1 MRQNALVKS
10 AKFKISPDVAIEEYR
25 LATGVDYARIVLK
38 DKLLLQ
44 IRKILK
50 SGRIAK
56 YEKDFYVKTGAT
68 SRVKIGRHPE
78 MSYAAAIA
86 ASEKMQK
93 EGGEFKKLAPKNAL
107 SAVFDDFLKFR
118 GAGLKEATI
127 AKKRK
132 IFNSKLG
139 ALKDIP
145 ITEISLQDLQDIGC
159 GILQKATY
167 SALEDYCLFA
177 NQLFRFAY
185 ARGYLQ
191 ADIFRGDKLIEIFSL
206 PQNRISEY
214 PHIKNEP
221 DLKSLCRYI
230 GEYPH
235 TGSVRNALKFA
246 FVTALRSANVR
257 NLSVKHIKTDA
268 NGEYFLRIPAS
279 EMKIAS
285 NGDMYLGLPR
295 KLGEWL
301 EEKKKHANNE
311 RGLLFSNM
319 NGNVLSDA
327 TLSKAIKSC
336 VLEEVEPLKN
346 NGEMPSLVCHSLRK
360 IFSTFSNY
368 ERKIGRNGL
377 SWESIECVLGHA
389 IGAKII
395 RDYDKSGRIEDLQVE
410 LTRNA
415 LTWWLSYVE
424 EKGFR
429 L

>member
-10 AKFKISPDVAIEEYR
+10 VKFKVNPDIAIEEYR
-25 LATGVDYARIVLK
+25 LPLGCDYARIVLK

-44 IRKILK
+44 IRKIVK
-50 SGRIAK
+50 SGRVAR
-56 YEKDFYVKTGAT
+56 YDKDFYVKTGST
-68 SRVKIGRHPE
+68 SRVKIGRFPE

-86 ASEKMQK
+86 ASEKAQK
-93 EGGEFKKLAPKNAL
+93 EGEIKLAPKNAL
-107 SAVFDDFLKFR
+107 SAVFDDFLKFK
-118 GAGLKEATI
+118 GAGLKETTA

-132 IFNSKLG
+132 IFNSKLA
-139 ALKDIP
+139 ALKDVP
-145 ITEISLQDLQDIGC
+145 ITEITIQNLQDIGC

-167 SALEDYCLFA
+167 SALEDYCYFA
-177 NQLFRFAY
+177 NQLFDFAY
-185 ARGYLQ
+185 ARGYI
-191 ADIFRGDKLIEIFSL
+191 AHDIFRGGKLIDVFAM
-206 PQNRISEY
+206 PKNRISEY
-214 PHIKNEP
+214 PHIKNEA
-221 DLKSLCRYI
+221 DLKALCRYI

-246 FVTALRSANVR
+246 FVTALRAGNVR
-257 NLSVKHIKTDA
+257 NLRAKHIKVDE
-268 NGEYFLRIPAS
+268 NGEYFLKIPAH
-279 EMKIAS
+279 EMKVVA
-285 NGDMYLGLPR
+285 NGDTYLGLPR

-301 EEKKKHANNE
+301 EEKKKFATSD
-311 RGLLFSNM
+311 GLLFSNM

-327 TLSKAIKSC
+327 TLSKALKSC
-336 VLEEVEPLKN
+336 VLEEVEPLKI

-360 IFSTFSNY
+360 IFSTFMNY
-368 ERKIGRNGL
+368 ERKKGRNGL
-377 SWESIECVLGHA
+377 SWESIECVLGHS

-395 RDYDKSGRIEDLQVE
+395 RDYDKSGRIEDLQIE

>member
-1 MRQNALVKS
+1 MRQNALTKS
-10 AKFKISPDVAIEEYR
+10 PKFKLQPDLAIEEYR
-25 LATGVDYARIVLK
+25 LPLGCDYARIVLK

-44 IRKILK
+44 IRKIVK
-50 SGRIAK
+50 SGRVAR

-78 MSYAAAIA
+78 MSYAAAL
-86 ASEKMQK
+86 KMQK
-93 EGGEFKKLAPKNAL
+93 EGENKLAPKGAL
-107 SAVFDDFLKFR
+107 GAVFEDFLVFK
-118 GAGLKEATI
+118 GSGLKPATV

-167 SALEDYCLFA
+167 SALEDYCLFTH
-177 NQLFRFAY
+177 QLFRFAY

-191 ADIFRGDKLIEIFSL
+191 ADIFRGDKLFEIFSL
-206 PQNRISEY
+206 PKNRISEY
-214 PHIKNEP
+214 PHVRNEP

-235 TGSVRNALKFA
+235 TGSVLNALKFA
-246 FVTALRSANVR
+246 FATALRSGNVR
-257 NLSVKHIKTDA
+257 NLRAKHLKVDA
-268 NGEYFLRIPAS
+268 NGEYFLKIPAH
-279 EMKIAS
+279 EMKVAA

-327 TLSKAIKSC
+327 TLSKALKSC
-336 VLEEVEPLKN
+336 VLSEVEPLKS

-360 IFSTFSNY
+360 IFSTFANY
-368 ERKIGRNGL
+368 ERKKGRNGL

-395 RDYDKSGRIEDLQVE
+395 RDYDKSGRIEDLQIE

-415 LTWWLSYVE
+415 LSWWLDYIE

>member
-139 ALKDIP
+139 ALKDTP
-145 ITEISLQDLQDIGC
+145 VTEISLQNLQDIGC
-159 GILQKATY
+159 EILQKATY
-167 SALEDYCLFA
+167 SALEDYCHFI
-177 NQLFRFAY
+177 NQLFGFAY
-185 ARGYLQ
+185 ARGHIPN
-191 ADIFRGDKLIEIFSL
+191 DILRGDKLIEIFTL
-206 PQNRISEY
+206 PKNRISEY
-214 PHIKNEP
+214 PHIKNEA
-221 DLKSLCRYI
+221 DLKALCRYI

-246 FVTALRSANVR
+246 FATALRAGNVR
-257 NLSVKHIKTDA
+257 NLRAKHLKVDA
-268 NGEYFLRIPAS
+268 NGEYFLKIPAH
-279 EMKIAS
+279 EMKVAA
-285 NGDMYLGLPR
+285 NGDMCLGLPR

-301 EEKKKHANNE
+301 KEKQKFATSD
-311 RGLLFSNM
+311 GLIFSNL
-319 NGNVLSDA
+319 NGNPLSDA
-327 TLSKAIKSC
+327 TLSKALKSC
-336 VLEEVEPLKN
+336 VLSEVEPLKS

-360 IFSTFSNY
+360 IFSTFMNY
-368 ERKIGRNGL
+368 ERKKGRNGL

-395 RDYDKSGRIEDLQVE
+395 RDYDKSGRIEDLQIE

-415 LTWWLSYVE
+415 LSWWLDYIE

>member
-1 MRQNALVKS
+1 
-10 AKFKISPDVAIEEYR
+10 
-25 LATGVDYARIVLK
+25 
-38 DKLLLQ
+38 
-44 IRKILK
+44 
-50 SGRIAK
+50 
-56 YEKDFYVKTGAT
+56 
-68 SRVKIGRHPE
+68 

-118 GAGLKEATI
+118 GAGLKETTI

-139 ALKDIP
+139 ALKDTP
-145 ITEISLQDLQDIGC
+145 VTEISLQNLQDIGC
-159 GILQKATY
+159 EILQKATY
-167 SALEDYCLFA
+167 SALEDYCHFI
-177 NQLFRFAY
+177 NQLFGFAY
-185 ARGYLQ
+185 ARGHIPN
-191 ADIFRGDKLIEIFSL
+191 DILRGDKLIEIFTL
-206 PQNRISEY
+206 PKNRISEY
-214 PHIKNEP
+214 PHIKNEA
-221 DLKSLCRYI
+221 DLKALCRYI

-246 FVTALRSANVR
+246 FVTALRSGNVR
-257 NLSVKHIKTDA
+257 NLRVKHIKVDA
-268 NGEYFLRIPAS
+268 NGEYFLKIPAH
-279 EMKIAS
+279 EMKVAT

-301 EEKKKHANNE
+301 EEKKKFATSD
-311 RGLLFSNM
+311 GLIFSNL
-319 NGNVLSDA
+319 NGNPLSDA
-327 TLSKAIKSC
+327 TLSKALKSC
-336 VLEEVEPLKN
+336 VLSEVEPLKS

-395 RDYDKSGRIEDLQVE
+395 RDYDKSGRIEDLQIE

-415 LTWWLSYVE
+415 ITWWLEYIE

>member
-25 LATGVDYARIVLK
+25 LPLGADYARIVLK

-44 IRKILK
+44 IRKIVK
-50 SGRIAK
+50 SGRVAR

-78 MSYAAAIA
+78 MSYAAALA
-86 ASEKMQK
+86 ASEKAQK
-93 EGGEFKKLAPKNAL
+93 EGELKITPKNAL
-107 SAVFDDFLKFR
+107 GAVFDDFLVFK
-118 GAGLKEATI
+118 GSGLKPATVS
-127 AKKRK
+127 KKRK

-139 ALKDIP
+139 ALRDVP
-145 ITEISLQDLQDIGC
+145 ITEISLQDLQDVGC
-159 GILQKATY
+159 GILQKGTL
-167 SALEDYCLFA
+167 SALEDYCDFA
-177 NQLFRFAY
+177 QQLFGFAY

-191 ADIFRGDKLIEIFSL
+191 ADIFRGGKLIEIFSL
-206 PQNRISEY
+206 PKNRVAEY
-214 PHIKNEP
+214 AHIKNEP

-235 TGSVRNALKFA
+235 AGSVRNALKFA
-246 FVTALRSANVR
+246 FATALRAGNVR
-257 NLSVKHIKTDA
+257 NLRVKHLKVDA
-268 NGEYFLRIPAS
+268 NGEYFLKFPAS
-279 EMKIAS
+279 EMKISA

-301 EEKKKHANNE
+301 EEKKKFATSD
-311 RGLLFSNM
+311 GLIFSNM
-319 NGNVLSDA
+319 NGNPLSDA
-327 TLSKAIKSC
+327 TLSKALKSC
-336 VLEEVEPLKN
+336 VLSEVVPLKS

-389 IGAKII
+389 IGAKIV
-395 RDYDKSGRIEDLQVE
+395 RDYDKSGRIEDLQIE

-415 LTWWLSYVE
+415 LSWWLGYIE

>member
-1 MRQNALVKS
+1 MRQNALTKS
-10 AKFKISPDVAIEEYR
+10 PKFKLQPDVAIEEYR
-25 LATGVDYARIVLK
+25 LPVGTDYARIVLK

-44 IRKILK
+44 IRKVTR
-50 SGRIAK
+50 SGRVAR
-56 YEKDFYVKTGAT
+56 YDKDFYLKTGAT
-68 SRVKIGRHPE
+68 SRTKLGRFPE

-93 EGGEFKKLAPKNAL
+93 EGENKLAPKGAL
-107 SAVFDDFLKFR
+107 GAVFEDFLVFK
-118 GAGLKEATI
+118 GSGLKPATVS
-127 AKKRK
+127 KKRK

-145 ITEISLQDLQDIGC
+145 ITKISLQDLQDIGC

-177 NQLFRFAY
+177 TQLFRFAY

-246 FVTALRSANVR
+246 FATALRSGNVR
-257 NLSVKHIKTDA
+257 NLRAKHLKVDA
-268 NGEYFLRIPAS
+268 NGEYFLKIPAH
-279 EMKIAS
+279 EMKVAA

-301 EEKKKHANNE
+301 KEKQKFATSD
-311 RGLLFSNM
+311 GLIFSNL

-327 TLSKAIKSC
+327 TLSKALKSC
-336 VLEEVEPLKN
+336 VLEEVEPLKSD
-346 NGEMPSLVCHSLRK
+346 GEMPSLVCHSLRK
-360 IFSTFSNY
+360 IFSTFANY
-368 ERKIGRNGL
+368 ERKKGRNGL

-395 RDYDKSGRIEDLQVE
+395 RDYDKSGRIEDLQIE

-415 LTWWLSYVE
+415 LSWWLDYIE

>member
-1 MRQNALVKS
+1 MRQNALVRS
-10 AKFKISPDVAIEEYR
+10 AKFKVSPDVAIEEYR
-25 LATGVDYARIVLK
+25 LPVGTDYARIVLK

-44 IRKILK
+44 VRKVTR
-50 SGRIAK
+50 SGRVAR
-56 YEKDFYVKTGAT
+56 YDKDFYAKTGAT
-68 SRVKIGRHPE
+68 SRIKLGRFPE

-93 EGGEFKKLAPKNAL
+93 EGENKLAPKGAL
-107 SAVFDDFLKFR
+107 GAVFEDFLVFK
-118 GAGLKEATI
+118 GSGLKPATV

-139 ALKDIP
+139 TLKDTP
-145 ITEISLQDLQDIGC
+145 VTEISLQNLQDIGC
-159 GILQKATY
+159 EILQKATY

-177 NQLFRFAY
+177 NQLFDFAY
-185 ARGYLQ
+185 ARGYM
-191 ADIFRGDKLIEIFSL
+191 ANDIFRGGKLLDIFSL
-206 PQNRISEY
+206 PKNRISEY

-246 FVTALRSANVR
+246 FATALRSGNVR
-257 NLSVKHIKTDA
+257 NLRAKHLKVDA
-268 NGEYFLRIPAS
+268 NGEYFLKIPAH
-279 EMKIAS
+279 EMKVAA

-301 EEKKKHANNE
+301 MEKKKFATSD
-311 RGLLFSNM
+311 GLIFSNL
-319 NGNVLSDA
+319 NGNPLSDA
-327 TLSKAIKSC
+327 TLSKALKSC
-336 VLEEVEPLKN
+336 VLEEVEPLKS

-360 IFSTFSNY
+360 IFSTFANY
-368 ERKIGRNGL
+368 ERKKGRNGL

-395 RDYDKSGRIEDLQVE
+395 RDYDKSGRIEDLQIE

-415 LTWWLSYVE
+415 LSWWLDYIE

>member
-44 IRKILK
+44 VRKILK

-68 SRVKIGRHPE
+68 SRVKIGRFPE
-78 MSYAAAIA
+78 MSYAAALA

-93 EGGEFKKLAPKNAL
+93 DGGELKIAPKNAL
-107 SAVFDDFLKFR
+107 SAVFGDFLKFK
-118 GAGLKEATI
+118 GAGLKEATLS
-127 AKKRK
+127 KKRK

-139 ALKDIP
+139 ALKDVP
-145 ITEISLQDLQDIGC
+145 ITEISLQDLQDVGC

-167 SALEDYCLFA
+167 SALEDYCHFI
-177 NQLFRFAY
+177 NQFFGFAY
-185 ARGYLQ
+185 ARGHIPN
-191 ADIFRGDKLIEIFSL
+191 DILRGGKLIEIFSL
-206 PQNRISEY
+206 PKNRISEY
-214 PHIKNEP
+214 PHIKNEA
-221 DLKSLCRYI
+221 DLKALCRYV

-327 TLSKAIKSC
+327 TLSKALKSC
-336 VLEEVEPLKN
+336 VLSEVEPLKS

-395 RDYDKSGRIEDLQVE
+395 RDYDKSGRIEDLQIE

-415 LTWWLSYVE
+415 LTWWLEYIE

>member
-1 MRQNALVKS
+1 M
-10 AKFKISPDVAIEEYR
+10 
-25 LATGVDYARIVLK
+25 
-38 DKLLLQ
+38 LLQ

-118 GAGLKEATI
+118 GAGLKETTI

-139 ALKDIP
+139 ALKDTP
-145 ITEISLQDLQDIGC
+145 VTEISLQNLQDIGC
-159 GILQKATY
+159 EILQKATY
-167 SALEDYCLFA
+167 SALEDYCHFI
-177 NQLFRFAY
+177 NQLFGFAY
-185 ARGYLQ
+185 ARGHIPN
-191 ADIFRGDKLIEIFSL
+191 DILRGDKLIEIFTL
-206 PQNRISEY
+206 PKNRISEY
-214 PHIKNEP
+214 PHIKNEA
-221 DLKSLCRYI
+221 DLKALCRYI

-246 FVTALRSANVR
+246 FVTALRSGNVR
-257 NLSVKHIKTDA
+257 NLRVKHIKVDA
-268 NGEYFLRIPAS
+268 NGEYFLKIPAH
-279 EMKIAS
+279 EMKVAT

-301 EEKKKHANNE
+301 EEKKKFATSD
-311 RGLLFSNM
+311 GLIFSNL
-319 NGNVLSDA
+319 NGNPLSDA
-327 TLSKAIKSC
+327 TLSKALKSC
-336 VLEEVEPLKN
+336 VLSEVEPLKS

-395 RDYDKSGRIEDLQVE
+395 RDYDKSGRIEDLQIE

-415 LTWWLSYVE
+415 ITWWLEYIE

>member
-1 MRQNALVKS
+1 MRQNALVRS
-10 AKFKISPDVAIEEYR
+10 AKFKVSPDVAIEEYR

-68 SRVKIGRHPE
+68 SRIKIGRFPE
-78 MSYAAAIA
+78 MSYAAALA
-86 ASEKMQK
+86 ASEKAQK
-93 EGGEFKKLAPKNAL
+93 DGGELKIAPKNAL
-107 SAVFDDFLKFR
+107 RAVFDDFLKFK
-118 GAGLKEATI
+118 GGGLKETTI

-132 IFNSKLG
+132 IFNSKLA
-139 ALKDIP
+139 ALKDIA
-145 ITEISLQDLQDIGC
+145 ITEISLQDLQDVGC
-159 GILQKATY
+159 GVLEKATY
-167 SALEDYCLFA
+167 SALEDYCYFA
-177 NQLFRFAY
+177 NQLFDFAY
-185 ARGYLQ
+185 ARGYI
-191 ADIFRGDKLIEIFSL
+191 AHDIFRGGKLVDIFTL
-206 PQNRISEY
+206 PKNRISEY
-214 PHIKNEP
+214 PHIKNEA
-221 DLKSLCRYI
+221 DLKALCRYI
-230 GEYPH
+230 GEYPY

-246 FVTALRSANVR
+246 FATALRSGNVR
-257 NLSVKHIKTDA
+257 NLRAKHLKVDA
-268 NGEYFLRIPAS
+268 NGEYFLKIPAH
-279 EMKIAS
+279 EMKVAA

-301 EEKKKHANNE
+301 KEKQKFATSD
-311 RGLLFSNM
+311 GLIFSNM

-327 TLSKAIKSC
+327 TLSKALKSC
-336 VLEEVEPLKN
+336 VLEEVEPLKS

-360 IFSTFSNY
+360 IFSTFANY
-368 ERKIGRNGL
+368 ERKKGRNGL
-377 SWESIECVLGHA
+377 SWESIECVLAHS

-395 RDYDKSGRIEDLQVE
+395 RDYDKSGRIEDLQIE

-415 LTWWLSYVE
+415 LSWWLEYIE

>member
-1 MRQNALVKS
+1 M
-10 AKFKISPDVAIEEYR
+10 
-25 LATGVDYARIVLK
+25 
-38 DKLLLQ
+38 Q

-118 GAGLKEATI
+118 GAGLKETTI

-139 ALKDIP
+139 ALKDTP
-145 ITEISLQDLQDIGC
+145 VTEISLQNLQDIGC
-159 GILQKATY
+159 EILQKATY
-167 SALEDYCLFA
+167 SALEDYCHFI
-177 NQLFRFAY
+177 NQLFGFAY
-185 ARGYLQ
+185 ARGHIPN
-191 ADIFRGDKLIEIFSL
+191 DILRGDKLIEIFTL
-206 PQNRISEY
+206 PKNRISEY
-214 PHIKNEP
+214 PHIKNEA
-221 DLKSLCRYI
+221 DLKALCRYI

-246 FVTALRSANVR
+246 FVTALRSGNVR
-257 NLSVKHIKTDA
+257 NLRVKHIKVDA
-268 NGEYFLRIPAS
+268 NGEYFLKIPAH
-279 EMKIAS
+279 EMKVAT

-301 EEKKKHANNE
+301 EEKKKFATSD
-311 RGLLFSNM
+311 GLIFSNL
-319 NGNVLSDA
+319 NGNPLSDA
-327 TLSKAIKSC
+327 TLSKALKSC
-336 VLEEVEPLKN
+336 VLSEVEPLKS

-395 RDYDKSGRIEDLQVE
+395 RDYDKSGRIEDLQIE

-415 LTWWLSYVE
+415 ITWWLEYIE